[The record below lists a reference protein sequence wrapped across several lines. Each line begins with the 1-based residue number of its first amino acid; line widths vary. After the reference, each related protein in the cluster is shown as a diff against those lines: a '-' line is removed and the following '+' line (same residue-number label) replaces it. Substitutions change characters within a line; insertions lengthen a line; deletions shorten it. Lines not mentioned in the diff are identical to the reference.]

1 VFYSGIDQH
10 KLDSVITTYNAAGE
24 RLRQHRLRNDRAA
37 LVRYFAAFPGP
48 HRAVVESTGSWYWL
62 RDLLVAHGVDLQLA
76 HATRLKAI
84 SSAKVKTDAIDSD
97 TLAQLCQADLIPPAH
112 MIRPEV
118 RGARDLLRTRLR
130 LVGKRTSCRNS
141 VHRLLE
147 KFNVPTVAELP
158 AIYQLQAACHLEQS
172 ALLLAQIRRLEQ
184 ELNPEVLRL
193 PAVQRLLWVPGVGKL
208 GAPTLV
214 LEIDAIARF
223 PSDRQFVSYCRLVP
237 GADNSGGKTRHR
249 SGSKDGNRYLKIAF
263 THAAIRAIQYYPE
276 IKAWYTRLA
285 RRKHVRVARTL
296 VAKELARIVYHM
308 LRTQTDYNGTFKGK
322 ALSRTKR
329 SQWPRLASPDA

>member
-1 VFYSGIDQH
+1 MFYSGIDQH
-10 KLDSVITTYNAAGE
+10 KLDSVITTYNDSGE
-24 RLRQHRLRNDRAA
+24 RLRQRRLRNDRATI
-37 LVRYFAAFPGP
+37 VRYFSAFPGP

-62 RDLLVAHGVDLQLA
+62 RDLLLAQGIELQLA

-84 SSAKVKTDAIDSD
+84 STAKVKTDAIDSD
-97 TLAQLCQADLIPPAH
+97 TLAQLCQAALIPPAH
-112 MIRPEV
+112 MIRPEL
-118 RGARDLLRTRLR
+118 RGERDLLRTRLR
-130 LVGKRTSCRNS
+130 LVTKRTSCRNS

-147 KFNVPTVAELP
+147 KFNVPTVEALP

-172 ALLLAQIRRLEQ
+172 DLLLGQIHRLEH
-184 ELNPEVLRL
+184 ELNADVLRL
-193 PAVQRLLWVPGVGKL
+193 PDVQRILRIPGIGKL
-208 GAPTLV
+208 NACTIM
-214 LEIDAIARF
+214 LEIDDIARF
-223 PSDRQFVSYCRLVP
+223 PSDRQFVSYGRLVP

-285 RRKHVRVARTL
+285 RRKHKHVARTL

-322 ALSRTKR
+322 VLSRVKG
-329 SQWPRLASPDA
+329 SQWPRLANPNA